1 MHIHYKIDRMGKL
14 IEIISGGKMFT
25 LKDLQQEFFG
35 GWTKF
40 EAFWLLLFLALQI
53 GTYIY
58 QPDSLL
64 AMISGIAGILCVVFV
79 GKGKISNYLFGLI
92 FAYTYFYVSWDNKF
106 YGEMTTT
113 LYVYIPAQF
122 IGYFLWKANMKQDG
136 QGESVIAKALDLKG
150 WFLMVS
156 GIIIFSALFIA
167 FLKTTDGNSVTLDGV
182 TTVMVVAAQVLM
194 LLRYREQ
201 WLLWIVINVL
211 SIILWAETAPMY
223 IMYAAYLLN
232 SLYGYY
238 NWTKLAKQA

>member
-1 MHIHYKIDRMGKL
+1 
-14 IEIISGGKMFT
+14 MFT

-53 GTYIY
+53 GTYVY

-122 IGYFLWKANMKQDG
+122 IGYFLWKANMQKDG
-136 QGESVIAKALDLKG
+136 EGASVVAKALDFKG
-150 WFLMVS
+150 WLVTIAS
-156 GIIIFSALFIA
+156 IAICSVLFIA
-167 FLKTTDGNSVTLDGV
+167 FLRTTDGNSVTLDGV
-182 TTVMVVAAQVLM
+182 TTVMVIAAQLLM

-201 WLLWIVINVL
+201 WVLWIVINVL
-211 SIILWAETAPMY
+211 SIILWADTAPMY
-223 IMYAAYLLN
+223 IMYGAYLLN

-238 NWTKLAKQA
+238 NWTKLAK